1 MVVGGSLESR
11 DEAVAGLVPLLLVL
25 GPVALLLASALG
37 YAVAAAALAPVEAL
51 RAGAAEISGTS
62 PGARLAVP
70 AARDELRDL
79 GETLNAMLERIDGAL
94 QRERDF
100 VADAGH
106 ELRTP
111 IAILKAEIDLALM
124 GDRPAAEL
132 RAALA
137 SAGEET
143 ARLAHLSDDLVEL
156 ARTDHGPAALLP
168 EVVGARELLDG
179 VARRFRARAAA
190 AGRGIEVDAPEDL
203 TLTAD
208 RGRIEGALGNLVDNS
223 LRHGGGPIR
232 LEASRGE
239 GGCDLSVSDGGPGFD
254 PAFVPRAFERFS
266 RPDPGRSGG
275 GAGLGLA
282 IVRASARMHG
292 GDAQIAV
299 SPAGSRVTIHLP

>member
-11 DEAVAGLVPLLLVL
+11 DEAVAGLVPLLLSL

-70 AARDELRDL
+70 EARDELRDL
-79 GETLNAMLERIDGAL
+79 GETLNAMLERIDDSL

-124 GDRPAAEL
+124 GDRPAGEL

-137 SAGEET
+137 SAAEET
-143 ARLAHLSDDLVEL
+143 ARLAHLSDDLLKL
-156 ARTDHGPAALLP
+156 ARADHGPGTLRP
-168 EVVGARELLDG
+168 EAVGAREMLDG
-179 VARRFRARAAA
+179 VARRFRARAVA
-190 AGRGIEVDAPEDL
+190 AGRGIEVSAPEAF
-203 TLTAD
+203 TLTVD
-208 RGRIEGALGNLVDNS
+208 RGRVEGALGDLVNNS

-232 LEASRGE
+232 LEAAR
-239 GGCDLSVSDGGPGFD
+239 
-254 PAFVPRAFERFS
+254 
-266 RPDPGRSGG
+266 G
-275 GAGLGLA
+275 GAA
-282 IVRASARMHG
+282 ATCR
-292 GDAQIAV
+292 
-299 SPAGSRVTIHLP
+299 